1 MRYTDSHPFRGHC
14 QWWKKNKKCRM
25 YMELSFNSLKC
36 SVPCWRESLSQLIK
50 IGTLLLD
57 LNHLLFLCAAL
68 ISYYTRRP
76 IICWENAAWNSRLF
90 HLLRTRNRLRIVGI
104 FLSSLK
110 KAPEKRLCRHLLIH
124 RQNLLAPYQ
133 FNRFCDYFRTK
144 VAKATHRQFTIS
156 GQH

>member
-1 MRYTDSHPFRGHC
+1 MFCSLLEGKSITAH
-14 QWWKKNKKCRM
+14 KNWYIAAGFKPPLVLVRSTHILLYQKTHNMLRKCC
-25 YMELSFNSLKC
+25 MEFTC
-36 SVPCWRESLSQLIK
+36 
-50 IGTLLLD
+50 
-57 LNHLLFLCAAL
+57 
-68 ISYYTRRP
+68 
-76 IICWENAAWNSRLF
+76 LF